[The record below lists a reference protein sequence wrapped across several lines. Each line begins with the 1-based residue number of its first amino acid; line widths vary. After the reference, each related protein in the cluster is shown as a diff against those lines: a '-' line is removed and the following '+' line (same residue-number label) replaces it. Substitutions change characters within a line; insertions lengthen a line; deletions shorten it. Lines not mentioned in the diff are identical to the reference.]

1 MSIRTSLLTLLG
13 YGTYLCVP
21 AGVVHMVGGF
31 TGLMGAI
38 FVGPRLGRFDSNGNP
53 VDMPGHSATLVV
65 LGTVLLWFGE
75 WVSAGWSL
83 TGPAGQM

>member
-1 MSIRTSLLTLLG
+1 
-13 YGTYLCVP
+13 
-21 AGVVHMVGGF
+21 MVGSF

-53 VDMPGHSATLVV
+53 VDMPACSATLVV

-75 WVSAGWSL
+75 WLSADWYLDVASLSVQSRASWRDALSSKNTVCSGVSCNV
-83 TGPAGQM
+83 Q

>member
-1 MSIRTSLLTLLG
+1 MYTCCTRCFDPLS
-13 YGTYLCVP
+13 

-53 VDMPGHSATLVV
+53 FHMPGHSATLVV

-75 WVSAGWSL
+75 CLGLVL
-83 TGPAGQM
+83 RTGLVQP

>member
-1 MSIRTSLLTLLG
+1 
-13 YGTYLCVP
+13 
-21 AGVVHMVGGF
+21 MVGGF

-75 WVSAGWSL
+75 S
-83 TGPAGQM
+83 